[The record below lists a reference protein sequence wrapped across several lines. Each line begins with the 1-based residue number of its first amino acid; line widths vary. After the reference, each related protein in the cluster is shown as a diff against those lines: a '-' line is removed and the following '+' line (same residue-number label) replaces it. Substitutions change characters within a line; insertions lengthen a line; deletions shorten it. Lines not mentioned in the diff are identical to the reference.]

1 MAIGDDVIGLTRGF
15 LYAGARSIVASL
27 WEVDDAATGQPM
39 LSFYRNLRGN
49 DKREALRLAQ
59 VETPWSIRP
68 RHWAEFQ
75 IVGRAD

>member
-1 MAIGDDVIGLTRGF
+1 

-27 WEVDDAATGQPM
+27 WEVDDAATEQLMVG
-39 LSFYRNLRGN
+39 FYRNLATH

-59 VETPWSIRP
+59 IETKAAYPP
-68 RHWAEFQ
+68 PMYWAAFQ